1 MTNYYQHTT
10 WVALL
15 FFQCVLTVGIAQK
28 NIGIH
33 SHNDYEQRI
42 PFWDAFSAGA
52 KSIEADVFLIEGEL
66 FVAHEEENILP
77 ERTLETVYLLPLKRA
92 EQMYGRGSM
101 DFQLMI
107 DVKSEAYTSLKAI
120 VELLEKYKS
129 YLKPYNKT
137 GVSIVISGNR
147 PQERD
152 YANYPD
158 FILFDCQDIS
168 GMPEQMWP
176 KVAMIS
182 TSFRNF
188 SRWNGAEDI
197 SEKDEKKV
205 REFVETARK
214 FSKPIRFWATPDTE
228 NAWGKLLSWGV
239 NYINTDKPEV
249 VQAYLRK
256 KMPSQYR

>member
-1 MTNYYQHTT
+1 MRSIKI
-10 WVALL
+10 ALL
-15 FFQCVLTVGIAQK
+15 FFQSVLTLGIAQT
-28 NIGIH
+28 NVGIH

-52 KSIEADVFLIEGEL
+52 KSIEADVFLVEGKL
-66 FVAHEEENILP
+66 FVAHEEENIRP

-92 EQMYGRGSM
+92 EQMYGRKSL

-107 DVKSEAYTSLKAI
+107 DVKSEAYTTLKAI
-120 VELLEKYKS
+120 VELLEKYRP

-147 PQERD
+147 PHEKD

-168 GMPEQMWP
+168 GMPQQMWP

-188 SRWNGAEDI
+188 SKWNGTEDI
-197 SEKDEKKV
+197 LVRDEKKV
-205 REFVETARK
+205 RGFVETARE

-228 NAWGKLLSWGV
+228 KAWHKLLSWGV
-239 NYINTDKPEV
+239 SYINTDNPEE
-249 VQAYLRK
+249 VQVYLK
-256 KMPSQYR
+256 KKVPSQRE